1 MSKVVA
7 QSTPAWLSGWRQ
19 CWRRYPDC
27 QVFLALFGKARS
39 AQMQKFCSNR
49 SAAGQNRVHR
59 LRSFLSHRP
68 CEVCVRT
75 AKPVNPENLTRNICS
90 LNNSRKQIS
99 GKDYC
104 PRSNQQPSTPRN
116 TRYRHPPTSMQLS
129 DGYGDHR
136 QLARAPLARERCQ
149 GDGLARNQLLMN
161 PLEGHPI
168 PLPVT
173 ILLVSLA
180 SPKLPRA

>member
-59 LRSFLSHRP
+59 LRGFLSNRP
-68 CEVCVRT
+68 CDVCVRI

-90 LNNSRKQIS
+90 LNNSGNKYLARTTAP
-99 GKDYC
+99 G
-104 PRSNQQPSTPRN
+104 
-116 TRYRHPPTSMQLS
+116 PTSNPRHHEILATVIHPHRCNS
-129 DGYGDHR
+129 ATAAGDHR
-136 QLARAPLARERCQ
+136 QPTRASC
-149 GDGLARNQLLMN
+149 
-161 PLEGHPI
+161 
-168 PLPVT
+168 
-173 ILLVSLA
+173 
-180 SPKLPRA
+180 

>member
-1 MSKVVA
+1 MSLVGLVGIDPRPAYIRFRLSSTVSQSLTSFEIMSKVVA

-59 LRSFLSHRP
+59 LRGFLSHRP
-68 CEVCVRT
+68 CDVCVRM

-129 DGYGDHR
+129 DGYR
-136 QLARAPLARERCQ
+136 
-149 GDGLARNQLLMN
+149 
-161 PLEGHPI
+161 
-168 PLPVT
+168 
-173 ILLVSLA
+173 
-180 SPKLPRA
+180 